1 MKGLQVTMEGCPLSP
16 KRQSL
21 SVGLNATKPRPQKDR
36 ILLEVTAKQKL
47 FTQQWR
53 SDSQYVV
60 TYTQVNFGSLTGTF
74 RSGFS
79 SYSIGKTLGI

>member
-1 MKGLQVTMEGCPLSP
+1 M
-16 KRQSL
+16 
-21 SVGLNATKPRPQKDR
+21 SVGLNATKTRPQKDH

-60 TYTQVNFGSLTGTF
+60 TYTQINLGSLTGTF
-74 RSGFS
+74 HSGFS
-79 SYSIGKTLGI
+79 SYSIGKTLGIWEAGLLD